1 MFSRLFLIAWLA
13 GCGGDAPAEGEQ
25 AGEDASSEKAEE
37 KAQPDPRT
45 LVEVAAVARGSV
57 GSHLVASATVESE
70 AQATLVPETTG
81 VVTGIH
87 AEEGDA
93 VRKGQL
99 LAVIA
104 SPTLDAAYQRAS
116 AELERATTEVE
127 TAERLFEQKAISRA
141 ELDTALQALKVARTA
156 HAEASQTRG
165 FTRLESPIDGTVATR
180 TVRYGEM
187 AGGQPAFTVV
197 DLTRLRAVVNLP
209 ERDLARVRPGLVA
222 TLASAY
228 DVNLGGAGTVER
240 VSPVVDPTTGTFRA
254 TIRLDPT
261 SALRPGQFVSVR
273 VEVDRHAD
281 VLTVPR
287 RALVWEEGKAYVF
300 RLAEVTPE
308 EEAKEKELAEKAEAD
323 DTKKGGGFS
332 FSFGGK
338 DSAEEEAP
346 EIPGPKRKV
355 VRAEVKVG
363 FEDGET
369 AEVLEGLAEDDQVV
383 VVGNQAL
390 RDGARVRLP
399 GDPTLADA
407 KKAEADKEAGEK
419 AAGAETE
426 GAAAGGDAEK
436 ADAAAKS
443 EG

>member
-1 MFSRLFLIAWLA
+1 MFPRVFLIAWLI
-13 GCGGDAPAEGEQ
+13 GCGGDAPAEGDQ
-25 AGEDASSEKAEE
+25 AADGTSDEEKEE

-45 LVEVAAVARGSV
+45 LVEAAAVVRGSV

-93 VRKGQL
+93 VRRGQL

-116 AELERATTEVE
+116 AELERATTEAE
-127 TAERLFEQKAISRA
+127 TAERLFGQKAISKA

-156 HAEASQTRG
+156 HAEASETRG
-165 FTRLESPIDGTVATR
+165 FTRLESPIDGTVASR
-180 TVRYGEM
+180 TVRYGEV
-187 AGGQPAFTVV
+187 AGGQPAFVVV
-197 DLTRLRAVVNLP
+197 DLSRLRAIVNLP

-222 TLASAY
+222 KLTSAY
-228 DVNLGGAGTVER
+228 DADLGGTGVVER
-240 VSPVVDPTTGTFRA
+240 VSPVVDPATGTFRG
-254 TIRLDPT
+254 TIRLDPA

-300 RLAEVTPE
+300 KLAELTPE
-308 EEAKEKELAEKAEAD
+308 EIEKEKELAKGEDGDAKKA
-323 DTKKGGGFS
+323 GGGFS
-332 FSFGGK
+332 FSFGGE

-369 AEVLEGLAEDDQVV
+369 AEILEGLAEGEQVV

-407 KKAEADKEAGEK
+407 KKADSEK
-419 AAGAETE
+419 A
-426 GAAAGGDAEK
+426 DAEK